1 MDTMQLNKYLAH
13 AGVCSRRNA
22 VELIKKGLVRVN
34 GVIVKEPAY
43 VVKETDKVTVQG
55 KRVILEKP
63 VYVLLNKPKG
73 YITAASDP
81 TGKPTVMA
89 LLGKHVPQRIYP
101 VGRLDQTTTGLL
113 LLTND
118 GELAQRLA
126 HPRYEIQKEYVVLL
140 DRAFSERD
148 RKHIMRGVRLRDG
161 MVKIAKIFPFV
172 GAKENQVRLVLHSG
186 KYRVVRRVFEQLG
199 YRVKALDRVKYAG
212 LTKRGL
218 PVGGWR
224 VLTSRDVVKLKRIAK
239 LET

>member
-34 GVIVKEPAY
+34 GSIVKEPAY
-43 VVKETDKVTVQG
+43 EVKETDKVTVQG

-73 YITAASDP
+73 YITASSDP

-89 LLGKHVPQRIYP
+89 LLGKQVPQRIYP

-172 GAKENQVRLVLHSG
+172 GTKENQVRLVLHSG

-224 VLTSRDVVKLKRIAK
+224 VLTSRDVAKLKRIAK

>member
-1 MDTMQLNKYLAH
+1 MMLLNKYLAH

-22 VELIKKGLVRVN
+22 VELITKGLVRVN
-34 GVIVKEPAY
+34 GSIVKEPAY
-43 VVKETDKVTVQG
+43 AVQKTDIVTVQG
-55 KRVILEKP
+55 KRVILEKS

-73 YITAASDP
+73 YITAASDS
-81 TGKPTVMA
+81 TGKSTVMA
-89 LLGKHVPQRIYP
+89 LLGRQIPQRIYP

-126 HPRYEIQKEYVVLL
+126 HPRYEVEKEYVVLL
-140 DRAFSERD
+140 DRALEERD
-148 RKHIMRGVRLRDG
+148 RKQIMKGVRLKDG
-161 MVKIAKIFPFV
+161 IVKINNIFPFI
-172 GAKENQVRLVLHSG
+172 GAKKNQVRLVLHSG

-218 PVGGWR
+218 PIGGWR
-224 VLTSRDVVKLKRIAK
+224 MLTSRDVAKLRKLAK

>member
-1 MDTMQLNKYLAH
+1 MQLNKYLAH

-22 VELIKKGLVRVN
+22 VELIKKGIVRIN
-34 GVIVKEPAY
+34 GLIVKEPAY

-55 KRVILEKP
+55 KRVVIEKP

-81 TGKPTVMA
+81 TGKQTVMA
-89 LLGKHVPQRIYP
+89 LLGKQVPQRIYP

-118 GELAQRLA
+118 GELAQRLS
-126 HPRYEIQKEYVVLL
+126 HPRYGVEKEYVVLL
-140 DRAFSERD
+140 DRTFSEQD
-148 RKHIMRGVRLRDG
+148 RKRIMRGVRLRDG
-161 MVKIAKIFPFV
+161 MLKINKIFPMV

-186 KYRVVRRVFEQLG
+186 KYRVVRRVFEQLN

-212 LTKRGL
+212 ITKRGL

-224 VLTSRDVVKLKRIAK
+224 TLTSRDVAKLKRIAK

>member
-1 MDTMQLNKYLAH
+1 MQLNKYLAH

-22 VELIKKGLVRVN
+22 VDLIKKGLVSVN
-34 GVIVKEPAY
+34 GSVVREPGY
-43 VVKETDKVTVQG
+43 LVRETDAVMLKD
-55 KRVILEKP
+55 KRIVLEKM

-81 TGKPTVMA
+81 TGKPTVMD
-89 LLGKHVPQRIYP
+89 LLARQISQRIYP

-118 GELAQRLA
+118 GQLSQRLS
-126 HPRYEIQKEYVVLL
+126 HPRYEVQKEYAVTL
-140 DRAFSERD
+140 DHALDERD
-148 RKHIMRGVRLRDG
+148 RAHIMRGVRLKDG
-161 MVKIAKIFPFV
+161 LVRIDKIFQLP
-172 GAKENQVRLVLHSG
+172 GTKEHQVRIVLHSG
-186 KYRVVRRVFEQLG
+186 KYRVVRRLFEQLG
-199 YRVKALDRVKYAG
+199 YRVKGLDRIKYAG

-224 VLTSRDVVKLKRIAK
+224 VLTNREIAKLKRIAQ